1 MTGPVAAEL
10 PKITLTDHA
19 FFQLLQ
25 EDRSFRQALVLDL
38 PTALEPFSIS
48 ARSRQRIGSLVAQ
61 LDDLTDIL
69 VATWVENVELKSFL
83 ADHRSR
89 RELLFAP
96 SQAGLSSKL
105 SEAAASE
112 LQDLTEKANIL
123 AEGLLAWR

>member
-89 RELLFAP
+89 REFLFAP

>member
-48 ARSRQRIGSLVAQ
+48 ARSRQWIGSLVAQ